1 MKEQARNFVGHLFY
15 GNDIYPVTDV
25 FQEDGTWTDIP
36 RCIEHDPGV
45 EEQVGQSTLGLML
58 ILRLALRLRLT
69 L

>member
-1 MKEQARNFVGHLFY
+1 M
-15 GNDIYPVTDV
+15 TDV

-58 ILRLALRLRLT
+58 ILRLALRLRFT